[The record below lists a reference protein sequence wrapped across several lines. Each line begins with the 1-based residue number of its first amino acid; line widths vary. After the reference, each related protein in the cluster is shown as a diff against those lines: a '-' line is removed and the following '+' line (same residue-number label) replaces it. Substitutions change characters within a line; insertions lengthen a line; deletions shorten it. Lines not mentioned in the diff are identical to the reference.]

1 MHFAPGYI
9 VKKLVIIRLGVHPD
23 PGGRIIHWLIGFS
36 RHSTLSPIHPDST
49 MKTIFSRFHRGTL
62 LAALAFLVVG
72 FMGCGGGEA
81 DQAAAP
87 AAEEPAAE
95 AADDAIVIEA
105 NDQLQFSV
113 NEFTVQAGEEV
124 TIRLV
129 NVGTLPKETF
139 GHNLVILQQGGDVAA
154 FANDAMT
161 AQDNEYIPTDAGDR
175 IVANT
180 AMLGPGEEDTITFTA
195 PSEPGEYPY
204 LCSFPGHYA
213 TMQGVMI
220 VE

>member
-1 MHFAPGYI
+1 MRQ
-9 VKKLVIIRLGVHPD
+9 LSSRL
-23 PGGRIIHWLIGFS
+23 
-36 RHSTLSPIHPDST
+36 
-49 MKTIFSRFHRGTL
+49 HRGAL
-62 LAALAFLVVG
+62 LSALAFLLVG

-81 DQAAAP
+81 DQASQP
-87 AAEEPAAE
+87 AAEEPAME
-95 AADDAIVIEA
+95 ESDDAIVIEA

-129 NVGTLPKETF
+129 NVGSLPKETF
-139 GHNLVILQQGGDVAA
+139 GHNLVILQMGGDVAG
-154 FANDAMT
+154 FANNAMT
-161 AQDNEYIPTDAGDR
+161 AKDNEYIPQGAEES

-180 AMLGPGEEDTITFTA
+180 ELLGPGEETTITFTA
-195 PSEPGEYPY
+195 PSEPGDYPY

-213 TMQGVMI
+213 TMQGVMT